1 MSVRVGWWDA
11 AGGWLGSTG
20 WDCSE
25 DEERECFS
33 AIRMADADFW
43 DCCDSIGARYRSVV
57 AAKVAG
63 GEPPGGVG
71 ACVLTPAH
79 FSGASG
85 GWSALDSIVTF
96 QNPPAFTGSI
106 LAGGGE

>member
-1 MSVRVGWWDA
+1 MSVRVGWLDA

-33 AIRMADADFW
+33 AIRMAEADFW

-63 GEPPGGVG
+63 GEPPGGWEHVCSPRRIFLARRAAG
-71 ACVLTPAH
+71 PR
-79 FSGASG
+79 
-85 GWSALDSIVTF
+85 SI
-96 QNPPAFTGSI
+96 Q
-106 LAGGGE
+106 